1 VAEPI
6 GFAQVGSQ
14 RFLCGHGR
22 RRGSGRAVAVL
33 WLAVALAT
41 VVVGCGKSGHGA
53 DTDPEKGFD
62 AAALNAVLARE
73 LTAVEAYA
81 QGLKALPPGLRP
93 LGRRL
98 RAQDQEYVDALTKAI
113 RGVGGETDAEAAEL
127 DLSTAATRDGFLRL
141 AYELES
147 AALATGLEG
156 APRLYTPAPRTLA
169 TSLVAGHARHL
180 VVLRQAL
187 GADLAGAI
195 PEAFED
201 GETPPPGGAPDAA
214 GG

>member
-1 VAEPI
+1 M
-6 GFAQVGSQ
+6 
-14 RFLCGHGR
+14 
-22 RRGSGRAVAVL
+22 L
-33 WLAVALAT
+33 WLVAAL
-41 VVVGCGKSGHGA
+41 VVAGCGKSGHGA

-62 AAALNAVLARE
+62 AATLNAVLARE
-73 LTAVEAYA
+73 LTAVDAYA
-81 QGLKALPPGLRP
+81 HGLKVLPPGLRP

-113 RGVGGETDAEAAEL
+113 RGVGGETETEAVEL
-127 DLSTAATRDGFLRL
+127 DLSTAGTPDGFLRL

-147 AALATGLEG
+147 AALASGLEG

-187 GADLAGAI
+187 GVDLVGAI

-201 GETPPPGGAPDAA
+201 GETAPPSGAPEAT
-214 GG
+214 GR